1 MTKPKAPVEAPVP
14 DPADPRTW
22 EWRTSRREF
31 LAYTGLGAAAVAV
44 PLQAGGATAA
54 SAAKTEVAG
63 PAAAPIVLFVNGE
76 RHKLEV
82 EPRETLAEVLRGR
95 LKLTGTKIG
104 CNRGACS
111 ACTVLVDGVPLN
123 SCMLLAVDVGARK
136 VVTVEGLARGE
147 ALHSVQEAFVAQDA
161 MQCGFCTP
169 GMVVSVAAL
178 LVSNPDPTREDVQQ
192 AVSGNTCRCGT
203 YPNVIS
209 AALAAAAGRKG
220 AK

>member
-1 MTKPKAPVEAPVP
+1 MKRPKRPSEAPAP
-14 DPADPRTW
+14 DPADPRSW

-44 PLQAGGATAA
+44 PLQVARGAVA
-54 SAAKTEVAG
+54 SAKVEVVG
-63 PAAAPIVLFVNGE
+63 PAAVPIVLFVNGE
-76 RHKLEV
+76 RRKLEV
-82 EPRETLAEVLRGR
+82 EPRETLAEVLRG
-95 LKLTGTKIG
+95 KLNLVGTKIG

-111 ACTVLVDGVPLN
+111 ACTVLVDGVPVN

-147 ALHSVQEAFVAQDA
+147 ALHPVQESFVAHDA

-169 GMVVSVAAL
+169 GMVLSVAAL
-178 LVSNPDPTREDVQQ
+178 LVSNPDPAREDVQQ
-192 AVSGNTCRCGT
+192 AVSGNLCRCGT

-209 AALAAAAGRKG
+209 AALGAAAARKG